1 MKHRAAQIAL
11 AAGAALMI
19 VAGGAWGVL
28 RLYTDE
34 ASAILLDTETAS
46 WIRADERTQLYARPV
61 ETEERVFRRDLEL
74 LAAPEA
80 AALRVR
86 CFRRCRITLND
97 VSIEPEESQ
106 TPAWVYG
113 DTYQIARWLRAGDN
127 SLVVAVENDRGPP
140 ALLVESDVSGWRTG
154 AGWST
159 VGASGRTAPAR
170 LLSVGFSHTIG
181 GFFPSTSDALRRIGL
196 RIAVAFALGAIGAAA
211 AARLGRERLPTIVT
225 ARRACW
231 LLLVAWVV
239 LCANN
244 LTRLPLLA
252 GFDAQGHLD
261 YVKFITE
268 QGRLPLATE
277 GWQTFQSPLYY
288 LLAACLRRLADL
300 AGAATLGEHAPRVVS
315 MLCGA
320 ALIVFGHRAAVHV
333 FATRADLQLV
343 ATVVA
348 GTVPVFFYM
357 CQLVGNEPLAGAV
370 GAGLLCLCLRETAAP
385 RFEEGPG
392 VFGARLGVLFGIA
405 LLAKV
410 SALLFAPILAI
421 VLWLR
426 WAGNGAQ
433 AIATSAASLAAACGA
448 VSGWY
453 FLRNWQAF
461 GRPFASHSV
470 YLDPAAATQWWQA
483 PGYRTASDVML
494 FGEALVRPIW
504 SGLASFWDGIYATL
518 WLDGLTSG
526 SVNAA
531 GAPPWSYDFMVLLAP
546 LALPLSLAV
555 VAGGIRIAAVR
566 EVPTRAALV
575 VATVVLVSYFGA
587 IAYVYATLPIYSTV
601 KASYALAATPALGLL
616 AAFGAAPLL
625 RSAWGPVIIAGHLAA
640 WIYCVFAAFFIVKV
654 SPFG

>member
-1 MKHRAAQIAL
+1 MKHRATQIAL
-11 AAGAALMI
+11 AAGAALVI
-19 VAGGAWGVL
+19 FVAGALGL
-28 RLYTDE
+28 HRLYTAE
-34 ASAILLDTETAS
+34 ASSILLDTATAS

-74 LAAPEA
+74 VAAPEA

-86 CFRRCRITLND
+86 CFRRCRIALNG
-97 VSIEPEESQ
+97 VSIEPEASQ

-113 DTYQIARWLRAGDN
+113 DTYQIARWLRPGSN
-127 SLVVAVENDRGPP
+127 SLVVSVENDRGPP
-140 ALLVESDVSGWRTG
+140 ALLVESDVSSWRTG
-154 AGWST
+154 AGWYT
-159 VGASGRTAPAR
+159 VGASGRTAAAR
-170 LLSVGFSHTIG
+170 PLSVGFAHTIG
-181 GFFPSTSDALRRIGL
+181 GFFPPTSDAIRRVGL
-196 RIAVAFALGAIGAAA
+196 RLAVAFALGAIAAIVSE
-211 AARLGRERLPTIVT
+211 RLGREGFPAIVT
-225 ARRACW
+225 PSRACW
-231 LLLVAWVV
+231 LLLVAWVL

-261 YVKFITE
+261 YVRFITE

-288 LLAACLRRLADL
+288 LLAAGLRRLADL
-300 AGAATLGEHAPRVVS
+300 AGAPALAEHAPRVVS

-343 ATVVA
+343 STVVA

-370 GAGLLCLCLRETAAP
+370 GAGLLCSCLRETAAP
-385 RFEEGPG
+385 RLKERPG
-392 VFGARLGVLFGIA
+392 VWGVRLGALFGLA

-421 VLWLR
+421 VLWRR
-426 WAGNGAQ
+426 WAGNGAR
-433 AIATSAASLAAACGA
+433 AMAASAASLAGTCGA

-483 PGYRTASDVML
+483 PGYRTASDALL

-531 GAPPWSYDFMVLLAP
+531 SAPPWSYDFMVVLAP

-555 VAGGIRIAAVR
+555 VAGAIRIAAVR
-566 EVPTRAALV
+566 DASTRAALA
-575 VATVVLVSYFGA
+575 VAALVLASYFGA

-601 KASYALAATPALGLL
+601 KASYALAAMPGLGLL
-616 AAFGAAPLL
+616 AASGVAPLL
-625 RSAWGPVIIAGHLAA
+625 RSVWGRPIVAGHLAA
-640 WIYCVFAAFFIVKV
+640 WIYCVFAAFFIVKA